1 MVHRGSLARVM
12 TELPLLG
19 VPNFSE
25 GRDPAVIEALE
36 RALEGVGADGPPG
49 AGDAATLRL
58 LDAHSDADHNRTV
71 LTVAGSPSR
80 LGDAMLRAA
89 AVAVEEIDVM
99 GPVGEGH
106 PKAGQHPHVGALD
119 VAPIVYLAPELR
131 GTACA
136 EALVLAD
143 RIAEELALPVFLYG
157 DLTASEGRAQR
168 TRAELRRGGVAG
180 LGRRMGAHDPPLV
193 PDFGPSI
200 LHPTAG
206 ATLVAAREPLVAFN
220 LLLGPDADLDAARSV
235 AASIREGGADGLPG
249 VRAMGVLL
257 EGRGAQVSFNVE
269 RPLELPLAE
278 VVAAVARRVPV
289 AEAELVGLAPRAA
302 MEGFPED
309 VPMPGFDPQ
318 RHLIENA
325 LGA

>member
-1 MVHRGSLARVM
+1 MA
-12 TELPLLG
+12 ELPLMG
-19 VPNFSE
+19 IPNFSE

-36 RALEGVGADGPPG
+36 RALEGA
-49 AGDAATLRL
+49 AGVRL

-71 LTVAGSPSR
+71 FTLAGSPGQ

-89 AVAVEEIDVM
+89 AVAVEEIDVI
-99 GPVGEGH
+99 GPAGEGH
-106 PKAGQHPHVGALD
+106 PQAGQHPHVGALD
-119 VAPIVYLAPELR
+119 VAPIVYLRPELR

-143 RIAEELALPVFLYG
+143 RIAEELSVPVFLYG
-157 DLTASEGRAQR
+157 ELTASDGQAQR
-168 TRAELRRGGVAG
+168 TRAELRRGGVDG
-180 LGRRMGAHDPPLV
+180 LARRMEDPDAQLV
-193 PDFGPSI
+193 PDFGPSA

-220 LLLGPDADLDAARSV
+220 VLLGGGADLDLARSV
-235 AASIREGGADGLPG
+235 AASIREGGENGLPD

-257 EGRGAQVSFNVE
+257 EGRGAQVSLNVE
-269 RPLELPLAE
+269 RPFELPLAE
-278 VVAAVARRVPV
+278 VVAAVARLAPV

-302 MEGFPED
+302 LEGFPDD
-309 VPMPGFDPQ
+309 VPMPGFDPE

-325 LGA
+325 LSV